1 MLENKKMGYLGFLDG
16 LRALSIIFVV
26 IYHYNNAWLKGGFL
40 GVDIFFVISGFIIT
54 QLLYTEYQHNK
65 KISFSSFYVRRFHR
79 ILPAMI
85 ILIATILA
93 FSYVKNSA
101 SVEQTLKDAPA
112 SLLFFLNWKY
122 IFTNNS
128 YFATTETPPLLEHLW
143 SLSIEF
149 QFYILWPFIFSW
161 LIKRNP
167 KVTIYFAG
175 VFALSSYLYM
185 GLSYQSDLTDKTYF
199 DTFCRAGAFFM
210 GAATNLIFNE
220 YSSVVHFKL
229 KTALSRLF
237 YPALAGIIFLSYTLD
252 EQSLALFQYGFFVNA
267 LLVSIL
273 LISSLVILAERGRS
287 TILDNGL
294 LRKIGVISYSLY
306 LWHWPIICST
316 NQLNEF
322 EFIKTNNPQYIHFAL
337 VLFLTFS
344 AAITSYYLIEKPFR
358 GVKKLSTLT
367 AITGLVI
374 LLVAVQLFPAQTPIE
389 TFNVEENLNVIN
401 SAESNAKNIN
411 VDMNEGLIK
420 NNPVTVIEQNTA
432 SINTLNSADSNLQN
446 ISADKSED
454 LNKNSPSIVK
464 EVPDTVNKE
473 KPKQATG
480 GAFFKRNDIA
490 HTYQENGYLERV
502 YVDKSKSK
510 KRKIYAIGDSVMLGA
525 SDALL
530 KTVPC
535 LNIDAKVGRG
545 LIDAMS
551 VIDQANNANIT
562 PEIYIIHIG
571 NNELLSQDKL
581 KRLNSFLDQNTKIIF
596 LNLKLPR
603 NYESTNNNEIMS
615 FVEMHPDKVF
625 LIDWKSYSSDM
636 PNIFWKDGIHLNR
649 TGTTEYSALISRKL
663 YDLDVE
669 CHGDF

>member
-1 MLENKKMGYLGFLDG
+1 MLESKKMNYLGFLDG

-54 QLLYTEYQHNK
+54 QLLYTEYQHHK

-85 ILIATILA
+85 ALIAAILA
-93 FSYVKNSA
+93 FSYIKNSA

-122 IFTNNS
+122 IFTKNS

-167 KVTIYFAG
+167 KVAIYFAG

-185 GLSYQSDLTDKTYF
+185 GLSYQPDLTDKTYF

-220 YSSVVHFKL
+220 YSSVIHFKL
-229 KTALSRLF
+229 KTALRRLF

-267 LLVSIL
+267 FLVSIL
-273 LISSLVILAERGRS
+273 LMSSLVILAERGRS

-294 LRKIGVISYSLY
+294 LQKIGVISYSLY

-337 VLFLTFS
+337 VLFLTFIAS
-344 AAITSYYLIEKPFR
+344 ITSYYLIEKPFR
-358 GVKKLSTLT
+358 VLRKSSSYSVTLGFITLLIVIQIFPRQIINESFNLQANPNSISSTEFNLQKVNAATNESFNENNKVVGV
-367 AITGLVI
+367 
-374 LLVAVQLFPAQTPIE
+374 
-389 TFNVEENLNVIN
+389 
-401 SAESNAKNIN
+401 
-411 VDMNEGLIK
+411 
-420 NNPVTVIEQNTA
+420 EQ
-432 SINTLNSADSNLQN
+432 SSLNTLNSTNSNLQI

-454 LNKNSPSIVK
+454 LNKNSTSIVK
-464 EVPDTVNKE
+464 EVSDTVNKD

-502 YVDKSKSK
+502 YLDKSKSK

-545 LIDAMS
+545 LNDAMS

-603 NYESTNNNEIMS
+603 NYESANNNEIVS

-625 LIDWKSYSSDM
+625 LIDWKSYSNDM

-649 TGTTEYSALISRKL
+649 IGTTEYSALISRKL